1 MEGEMMDEDNPYHS
15 KYTNDPAY
23 EAFTP
28 EEKQKSIEKDDSEII
43 DDREKILEFDSY
55 WKSADL
61 LARQESCAAG
71 IKRIDRMVSALKSQE
86 PLIYDQLGDMYNT
99 EYKGS
104 GLSEAAAKAKAHY
117 MTTQLEN
124 AANHWCKTWSWGKER
139 VFFSTPS
146 PENDRLDVEIMP
158 FYVRDIPEEG
168 CKYDVP
174 DCQLLKCY
182 LCGGYITDP
191 YISCAYECEHVIDAG
206 SQVLFGRSAI
216 GLDIYGI
223 SDDQKSKKDKAP
235 TQFMGNRPTHENW
248 LPWFYKNYKHTGFL
262 VPFYSFAPSHKC
274 CNQVKSNKHFFG
286 VGSDSANIRYINNS
300 VEDLLQNVENLIVTQ
315 SKKYSCKELYREK
328 KQIEILNKIKEFIPS
343 EKNIHEINLFT
354 PSFDPREMD
363 LYGRSY
369 DKQSIWVKWRT
380 IDIIERFIK
389 PLNIYLQDQVT
400 KVPREI
406 LPLVLA
412 VNVERQKTR
421 KGGRKK
427 TRRKLKKNKSRK
439 SKKRH

>member
-1 MEGEMMDEDNPYHS
+1 M
-15 KYTNDPAY
+15 NDPEY
-23 EAFTP
+23 RNFTQ
-28 EEKQKSIEKDDSEII
+28 EEKQKSIKKDDSEII
-43 DDREKILEFDSY
+43 DDEEKILEFDSY

-71 IKRIDRMVSALKSQE
+71 IKRIDRMVSALKRQK
-86 PLIYDQLGDMYNT
+86 PLIYNKLEEMYYI
-99 EYKGS
+99 ESKGS
-104 GLSEAAAKAKAHY
+104 GLSDAEARAKADVMKNE
-117 MTTQLEN
+117 LKD
-124 AANHWCKTWSWGKER
+124 AADHWCKTWSWGNER

-146 PENDRLDVEIMP
+146 PDNDDGRDVTILP
-158 FYVRDIPEEG
+158 FYVRDLPTDG

-174 DCQLLKCY
+174 DCELLKCY

-216 GLDIYGI
+216 GLDLYGV
-223 SDDQKSKKDKAP
+223 SGDPKSQIRDKAP
-235 TQFMGNRPTHENW
+235 SQFMGDKPEDSKW
-248 LPWFYKNYKHTGFL
+248 LPWFYKNYKHSGFL

-286 VGSDSANIRYINNS
+286 VGSDSADIRYINNS
-300 VEDLLQNVENLIVTQ
+300 VEDLLENVEDLIVAQ

-328 KQIEILNKIKEFIPS
+328 KQIEILNTIKEFIPS
-343 EKNIHEINLFT
+343 EQNINIFVPPFH
-354 PSFDPREMD
+354 PSDMA
-363 LYGRSY
+363 LYGESY
-369 DKQSIWVKWRT
+369 EKQSIWVKWRV
-380 IDIIERFIK
+380 IDIIARFIK
-389 PLNIYLQDQVT
+389 PLNKYLQEQV
-400 KVPREI
+400 KYVPRET

-412 VNVERQKTR
+412 ANVERQKTKKGGQKKTK

-427 TRRKLKKNKSRK
+427 TRRKVKKNKSRK